1 MRGSSK
7 FFKPERKIATGKHT
21 ANPGFEKGN
30 HWIECDRCGMDVRYK
45 DSRKTWDGLVVC
57 PADWEPRH
65 EQDFVRVKPED
76 TAPKGDVRTNKD
88 SNFLSV
94 TYSSGEGGGIPDP
107 TFGAPITPVAETSI
121 FSDYIN
127 LIAGDKGGGSEVFG
141 GSDGTGDVGVYGSI
155 SVVGD
160 GTLPTGVTGVAT
172 LSTTAPPSNTFD
184 VYLHP
189 RTVADDVWTT
199 INIYGTDDSLL
210 ASFDSADANAV
221 VTSVPLDYK
230 RWNIDTT
237 YFFIASGQYKVRFS

>member
-7 FFKPERKIATGKHT
+7 FFKPERKIATGQHT
-21 ANPGFEKGN
+21 SNPGFEEGN

-45 DSRKTWDGLVVC
+45 DARKTWDGLVVC

-76 TAPKGDVRTNKD
+76 TSPRGDTRTNKD
-88 SNFLSV
+88 SNFTSV
-94 TYSSGEGGGIPDP
+94 TYASEEGGGIPEP
-107 TFGAPITPVAETSI
+107 TFGDSIEGVLETPLFE
-121 FSDYIN
+121 DYV
-127 LIAGDKGGGSEVFG
+127 LLLAAYKGGSSGVYG

-155 SVVGD
+155 SLVGD
-160 GTLPTGVTGVAT
+160 GTLPVGVTGVAT
-172 LSTTAPPSNTFD
+172 ISTIGSPSNTFD

-189 RTVADDVWTT
+189 YTIADDVWTT
-199 INIYGTDDSLL
+199 MNIYGTDDSLL